1 MNFSGSRTETPAADG
16 VSNAMAAPVR
26 GPGLEGDD
34 SVVEVKEAYARD
46 WVAGVCGGGSGTNVH
61 LRIQLCEGVKL
72 MRFFYAGRSA
82 PLTRRKD
89 GVFVARFAGKANGPE
104 ELMERWGGRVG
115 GGPGDPGP
123 PRPPPVQ
130 EEEVIPYDLA
140 DGEAVITYT
149 LDEEPREVKIRG
161 VETRPM
167 IPYM

>member
-1 MNFSGSRTETPAADG
+1 M
-16 VSNAMAAPVR
+16 
-26 GPGLEGDD
+26 
-34 SVVEVKEAYARD
+34 
-46 WVAGVCGGGSGTNVH
+46 
-61 LRIQLCEGVKL
+61 
-72 MRFFYAGRSA
+72 
-82 PLTRRKD
+82 
-89 GVFVARFAGKANGPE
+89 FVARFAGKANGPE